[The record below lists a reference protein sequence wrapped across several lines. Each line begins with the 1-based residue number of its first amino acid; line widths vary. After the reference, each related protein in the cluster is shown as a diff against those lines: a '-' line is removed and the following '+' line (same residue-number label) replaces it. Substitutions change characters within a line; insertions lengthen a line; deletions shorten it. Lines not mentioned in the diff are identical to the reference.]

1 MGSAGCVQEVPPVR
15 HARAL
20 ELISAIAHKDAV
32 PGDIAA
38 QFRRER
44 FDALDVQV
52 AALARASA
60 APESRGGREQPIDV
74 LRFTR
79 PTPPAVVSRIVQRAP
94 KVPFVLNGVIYDP
107 DDVRRFDGRELH
119 FVVACGGDYL
129 VVVDD
134 RGVMGPWWQSVYLSS
149 LIDASPAASQSL
161 NQTWLYE
168 NAGLGGVA
176 LALKRD
182 RGYADLAEVGRGAFR
197 QGDWRARIASLV
209 LLGTG
214 VCVLHEGARWQGSS
228 LTVFERTD
236 DLEPFGWSG
245 RAASVETW

>member
-1 MGSAGCVQEVPPVR
+1 MGSAACVQEVPPVR

-32 PGDIAA
+32 PADIAA

-44 FDALDVQV
+44 FEALDVQV
-52 AALARASA
+52 AAQAQAPA
-60 APESRGGREQPIDV
+60 APERRRGAEHPIDV
-74 LRFTR
+74 LHFTR

-134 RGVMGPWWQSVYLSS
+134 RRVMGQWWQSVYLSA
-149 LIDASPAASQSL
+149 LIDAAPAAPASL
-161 NQTWLYE
+161 NQAWLYE
-168 NAGLGGVA
+168 DARLGGVA
-176 LALKRD
+176 LALNRN
-182 RGYADLAEVGRGAFR
+182 RGYADLAEVGRGAFDR
-197 QGDWRARIASLV
+197 ATGTLASRRWRCWGPVSACCTSA
-209 LLGTG
+209 
-214 VCVLHEGARWQGSS
+214 AA
-228 LTVFERTD
+228 
-236 DLEPFGWSG
+236 G
-245 RAASVETW
+245 RAAR